1 MNVMPE
7 RELAVLTTE
16 PCIGADLPNQACV
29 SLFREPTAARLVASH
44 YVFVLTSLAR
54 LGRVAELIRRTN
66 QRHRL
71 RALFVHV
78 DDGAELL
85 PQFLA
90 EAKLRTIRNMFV
102 HHGMDVP
109 RRVLNAFCI
118 GAEHELIATA
128 ARAGRELLVVDCASD
143 MLRIDVDEVPA
154 LRNLRSKEL
163 ACFTIADDGSYLH
176 WPAPDVHLGLE
187 DLRVLLDPELRE
199 HAHAEKVL
207 AHERIGA
214 AIRYLRESRG
224 ITQKSVKGL
233 SDRQVR
239 RIERGEGTSVS
250 ALRKL
255 AAAHGMSLGDY
266 TNELARIAGEIASSG
281 V

>member
-1 MNVMPE
+1 VKH
-7 RELAVLTTE
+7 REDPLLLT
-16 PCIGADLPNQACV
+16 
-29 SLFREPTAARLVASH
+29 
-44 YVFVLTSLAR
+44 
-54 LGRVAELIRRTN
+54 
-66 QRHRL
+66 
-71 RALFVHV
+71 

-90 EAKLRTIRNMFV
+90 EAKLRNIRNMFV

-128 ARAGRELLVVDCASD
+128 ALASRELLVVDCASD
-143 MLRIDVDEVPA
+143 MLRVEVDRVPA
-154 LRNLRSKEL
+154 LRKLRSEEL
-163 ACFTIADDGSYLH
+163 RSFTIADDGSYLH
-176 WPAPDVHLGLE
+176 WPASDVHLGLE
-187 DLRVLLDPELRE
+187 DLRVLLDPDLRE
-199 HAHAEKVL
+199 RADVEKIL

-281 V
+281 